1 MVLKATKTRF
11 LPDYIRA
18 LLVAGTYF
26 VTTASTQQFSEAG
39 NNFAKSF
46 ATIIIFGHYTMLI
59 WYLLTAVL
67 GFILGFILFRLL
79 HSSDKRASRIDLDTR
94 DIMEHSQR
102 PREESRDDESE
113 LREEKRP
120 REI

>member
-26 VTTASTQQFSEAG
+26 VATASTQQFSEAG

-46 ATIIIFGHYTMLI
+46 ATIIIFGDYIMI
-59 WYLLTAVL
+59 VWYILTALLGFVL
-67 GFILGFILFRLL
+67 GFVLFRLL
-79 HSSDKRASRIDLDTR
+79 HSSDKRASRIDLESR
-94 DIMEHSQR
+94 DIMETPERSR
-102 PREESRDDESE
+102 VESREEGSE